1 VGPLNDAAVVRLVAE
16 HCIPVALNANR
27 IPNDDA
33 GRFFRA
39 IMQQSRWPQGIWIAS
54 PEGKV
59 QAFHYF
65 QVKSGES
72 PAQSKTRWVQ
82 ETLAAIDAGLKA
94 FGPVETRKLAA
105 HEAMPDRGCGFCS
118 AGARLAV
125 YVRYLKDGKHDG
137 DPVVDSVTIPA
148 DEWKAFGAPEATVG
162 LKWDIPET
170 TARRLAPALS
180 PITDSIYT
188 PQAADMKLAQVHASV
203 QSVDAERAWIRY
215 TGNLE
220 SLHHRDG
227 DAKLPIRAAASVEGF
242 GEWDRKQNR
251 LIALVLVF
259 RGSYRNVPPW
269 DQPKSTG
276 GVVEWQLEKANKK

>member
-1 VGPLNDAAVVRLVAE
+1 MGPLNDAAVVRLVAE

-59 QAFHYF
+59 LAFDYF

-82 ETLAAIDAGLKA
+82 ETLAAIESGLKA
-94 FGPVETRKLAA
+94 FGPVEPRKLAM
-105 HEAMPDRGCGFCS
+105 HDPMPDRGCGYC
-118 AGARLAV
+118 ATGVRLAI
-125 YVRYLKDGKHDG
+125 YVRYLKDGKPDG

-148 DEWKAFGAPEATVG
+148 DEWKVFGPPEAKVG
-162 LKWDIPET
+162 GAWNIPET
-170 TARRLAPALS
+170 AVRRLAPVLS
-180 PITDSIYT
+180 PLTDSIYT
-188 PQAADMKLAQVHASV
+188 PQAADIKLAQFRGSV
-203 QSVDAERAWIRY
+203 QSVDAERIWIRF

-220 SLHHRDG
+220 SMHNRDG
-227 DAKLPIRAAASVEGF
+227 DAKLPIRAAASAEGF

-251 LIALVLVF
+251 LTALVLVF

-269 DQPKSTG
+269 DKPKSSG
-276 GVVEWQLEKANKK
+276 GVVEWQLEKVGKK